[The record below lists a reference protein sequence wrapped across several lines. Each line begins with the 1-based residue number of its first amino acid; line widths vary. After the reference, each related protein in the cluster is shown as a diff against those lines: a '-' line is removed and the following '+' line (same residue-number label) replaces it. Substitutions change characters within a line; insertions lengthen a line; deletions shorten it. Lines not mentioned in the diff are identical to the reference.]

1 MKLIHF
7 LELNENEATFV
18 HNLITEKRNMIV
30 RNEEKRNELQTINI
44 KLEKELCELERIQ
57 KNSYNESMMHVY

>member
-1 MKLIHF
+1 MPIHF
-7 LELNENEATFV
+7 LELNGKEELYV
-18 HNLITEKRNMIV
+18 ENLITEKRNMVV